1 MIPELDGRPVMDE
14 AAALDMV
21 EGERDLLEEILELF
35 EDCTRDRVAELR
47 ESVASGELDRVSSA
61 AHAIKGAAANI
72 CAERIRLLAAQME
85 SDARQGVVADISE
98 MSAMLEAEFDRFVA
112 EVEFTA

>member
-1 MIPELDGRPVMDE
+1 MIPDLEGRPVMDE
-14 AAALDMV
+14 VAALDMV

-35 EDCTRDRVAELR
+35 QDCTRERVDELR
-47 ESVASGELDRVSSA
+47 QSVSAGELDRVSSA

-72 CAERIRLLAAQME
+72 CAERIRVLAGQME

-98 MSAMLEAEFDRFVA
+98 MSEMLEAEFDRFVA
-112 EVEFTA
+112 EVHFTA